1 MQFYL
6 INVRP
11 KLHHQKWLENYA
23 SKLPVNMMTVPNFL
37 DFTVNAVVLYC
48 NLYIL
53 HFEYF
58 CQISSKL
65 ILTILSYT
73 VSMLVHF
80 LRHSV
85 DWLIRYLLDIAIATI
100 VKVSTSR
107 DVHVVVSTFQNSFN
121 TDIAW

>member
-1 MQFYL
+1 
-6 INVRP
+6 
-11 KLHHQKWLENYA
+11 
-23 SKLPVNMMTVPNFL
+23 MMTVPNFL

-80 LRHSV
+80 LRQCRLANSVLIGHS
-85 DWLIRYLLDIAIATI
+85 
-100 VKVSTSR
+100 
-107 DVHVVVSTFQNSFN
+107 NSN
-121 TDIAW
+121 YCKS